1 MDGSVCYKVL
11 YTFWLLIFL
20 VVLSLLVIKVHIL
33 SDMEFGDSDMELMK
47 KAG

>member
-1 MDGSVCYKVL
+1 MCYKVL